1 MNPILKYR
9 AIGVTVKPWYVAR
22 WETVEPDVETVYND
36 EETCYDEPTVN
47 DMIDLEMGRDYYAS

>member
-1 MNPILKYR
+1 MKSSINS
-9 AIGVTVKPWYVAR
+9 VVKPWYSAR